1 MRAPWILL
9 AAVLAAGSA
18 GAEVTF
24 AKGDHLCFVG
34 NSLGDRMQ
42 HDAWLETLLQSRNAG
57 KELVIRNLAYCGDQV
72 GSRPRIA
79 GSPTL
84 EDYLA
89 LSKADVIFCFFG
101 YNESFAGAAGL
112 ARFKADYTAWIGR
125 CRDRPFHEGSPPRFV
140 LFSPVAHENLHDPDL
155 PDGSENNARLALYTK
170 AVAEVAEAVK
180 ADFVD
185 LFTAS
190 QALYDANTAPL
201 TLNGVHLTEEG
212 DRQLA
217 EVIMQALT
225 GEKTAASPALER
237 LRQAVLEKNTCWH
250 GRYRAPN
257 GNDIWGG
264 RSKLTFVNGQSNADV
279 LQPEMAQL
287 DIMTANRD
295 RRVWAVAAGGDAV
308 VDDGNVPPPVPVVS
322 NVGGGS
328 RSSSAQKEGTAD
340 YVSGLEGLAKMKL
353 AKGFEAGLF
362 ADEERFPELVNPVQ
376 MAVDP
381 AGRLWVAAW
390 KTYPAWQPGTVMDD
404 RLLILPDED
413 RDGRADRCVTLAH
426 VRNPTGFEFWN
437 GGVLVASAPDL
448 LFLKDTDGDD
458 VADVRIH
465 LLQGIEAADTHHAAN
480 GFVLGPDGAMYWQRG
495 VFIVENVETPW
506 GPAQPSSTAGMYRFD
521 PRRFTFRRH
530 ASIGPNPHGTS
541 FDTWGY
547 HFATDGTT
555 GNPFQVVPS
564 PKGFA
569 MRELFPKTVRPV
581 PASGIVSS
589 AQFPPE
595 NQQNFLVCN
604 AIGFLGIKQYR
615 LDRNAADGT
624 VAGVEVED
632 LMVSEDRN
640 FRPTDVEFGADG
652 ALYFSDWHNMIIGHM
667 QHNIRDPNRDHKHGR
682 IYRMIATGRPLQ
694 ERVKIAGQPL
704 DALMRN
710 LEHPV
715 DGVRYR
721 TRIELS
727 GRRPEEVMRACREWM
742 AKFDPGRREDAH
754 PLLEAL
760 WLHQSNDVRNRD
772 LLDRLLASPEP
783 HARVAAARVRH
794 MWDGPDDM
802 PGRGDEE
809 ELPAD
814 AAPVHEPTRKLNPE
828 QRRIYELGRTVY
840 LREGHCVTCHQADG
854 RGLPNLYPP
863 LAGSNWLDGDDER
876 QVKIILK
883 GLWGAVEVNGRTFDP
898 AAGGGPPMIGFAPLL
913 NDAEVAAVLSYV
925 HLSFGNNGKIV
936 PPETVA
942 RVREATRGQ
951 GTFYMAEE
959 LLKAHPL
966 RAGGTER

>member
-495 VFIVENVETPW
+495 VFIVENVETPRRGRRSRRRPPACTGSIRAGSPSAGTRPSGRIRTGRVSTPGGIILRPT
-506 GPAQPSSTAGMYRFD
+506 GPRAD
-521 PRRFTFRRH
+521 
-530 ASIGPNPHGTS
+530 
-541 FDTWGY
+541 
-547 HFATDGTT
+547 
-555 GNPFQVVPS
+555 PFQVVPS
-564 PKGFA
+564 PE
-569 MRELFPKTVRPV
+569 ELCDARAV
-581 PASGIVSS
+581 PEDGPAGSANGIVSS

-595 NQQNFLVCN
+595 NQQDPGVQRHRIPRHQAVPAGPECR
-604 AIGFLGIKQYR
+604 GRDGGRRRGGGPDGLGRQEFPADRRGVRRGRGALLLR
-615 LDRNAADGT
+615 LAQHDHRPHAAQHPGSQPGPQARAHLPDDRDGPS
-624 VAGVEVED
+624 VAGAG
-632 LMVSEDRN
+632 EDR
-640 FRPTDVEFGADG
+640 RAAVGRVDAQPGASG
-652 ALYFSDWHNMIIGHM
+652 
-667 QHNIRDPNRDHKHGR
+667 
-682 IYRMIATGRPLQ
+682 
-694 ERVKIAGQPL
+694 
-704 DALMRN
+704 
-710 LEHPV
+710 
-715 DGVRYR
+715 
-721 TRIELS
+721 
-727 GRRPEEVMRACREWM
+727 GRRPV
-742 AKFDPGRREDAH
+742 PH
-754 PLLEAL
+754 P
-760 WLHQSNDVRNRD
+760 H
-772 LLDRLLASPEP
+772 
-783 HARVAAARVRH
+783 RVER
-794 MWDGPDDM
+794 P
-802 PGRGDEE
+802 PSGRGDAGVPGVDGEIRPGEE
-809 ELPAD
+809 GGRPSVAGGVV
-814 AAPVHEPTRKLNPE
+814 AAPIE
-828 QRRIYELGRTVY
+828 
-840 LREGHCVTCHQADG
+840 
-854 RGLPNLYPP
+854 
-863 LAGSNWLDGDDER
+863 
-876 QVKIILK
+876 
-883 GLWGAVEVNGRTFDP
+883 
-898 AAGGGPPMIGFAPLL
+898 
-913 NDAEVAAVLSYV
+913 
-925 HLSFGNNGKIV
+925 
-936 PPETVA
+936 
-942 RVREATRGQ
+942 
-951 GTFYMAEE
+951 
-959 LLKAHPL
+959 
-966 RAGGTER
+966 